1 MFSVV
6 GDRLNHFHIVSETPY
21 SSDTVGCELER
32 VILVRCFA
40 LKRTGKY
47 TLESKVMC
55 LFFSASSALPL
66 QTKTTLFEGVS
77 INLANGLLDKI
88 TPRYHVI
95 CFVTC

>member
-1 MFSVV
+1 MSSVV

-32 VILVRCFA
+32 VILVRCFT

-55 LFFSASSALPL
+55 LFF
-66 QTKTTLFEGVS
+66 FGFFR
-77 INLANGLLDKI
+77 LAVADEND
-88 TPRYHVI
+88 TFRRR
-95 CFVTC
+95 FN